1 MSWLIDSLS
10 INCLLNNPYI
20 FLSEVCPSENSNL
33 ALLNILLSFL
43 KIIIQFVG
51 KNFHCYIL
59 FICYDKDV
67 FNEENYTSYLSHAT

>member
-51 KNFHCYIL
+51 KNFHCYM
-59 FICYDKDV
+59 FIH
-67 FNEENYTSYLSHAT
+67 LLR